1 MKEINNIWLNGII
14 GLVVGDALGCPVE
27 FSSRSEL
34 EKSPVYDMESYGTFN
49 LPAGTWTDD
58 SSMTLATLD
67 SIKEKFCIDSHDIM
81 SKFHDWIF
89 NGKYTPFGNAF
100 DVGNT
105 TIKSIMKY
113 TENKDIYS
121 CGGALVNDNG
131 NGSLMR
137 ILPIC
142 IYTYEQKLS
151 NEEAIR
157 LIHEVSGLTH
167 NHLRSKIACG
177 LYYFCVSAILNG
189 NGDLI
194 ERLQNGIDNGF
205 NFYKRN
211 IANLAELSY
220 YGRIKNLF
228 SFASISKDKIKSSGY
243 VVDTMEAAIWSLIN
257 TNNFMDCELEA
268 VNLGGDT
275 DTIAAIAGGLA
286 GLYYGYNNIPQSWLT
301 VIQKREWIE
310 ELCKSI

>member
-1 MKEINNIWLNGII
+1 MKNSFIIEYLNEN
-14 GLVVGDALGCPVE
+14 E
-27 FSSRSEL
+27 FRKKERAV
-34 EKSPVYDMESYGTFN
+34 KKYNM
-49 LPAGTWTDD
+49 
-58 SSMTLATLD
+58 LAYKKL
-67 SIKEKFCIDSHDIM
+67 IFEFYPE
-81 SKFHDWIF
+81 FREGIF
-89 NGKYTPFGNAF
+89 NGVAVSKNTKDGITKYELKLDDACN
-100 DVGNT
+100 
-105 TIKSIMKY
+105 
-113 TENKDIYS
+113 
-121 CGGALVNDNG
+121 CGGTGEFDNG